1 MTGYWDT
8 SCLYFRT
15 GRKRTCCG
23 DASGFR
29 HLSEMVPPVAYCSSE
44 PMVAQG
50 KFVSFFFCK
59 FCTLS
64 LSELNFTHWGFCDSK
79 LHALGVFLNFAHY
92 VFINSMLIL
101 MTSQS
106 NVASKIK
113 ICSTFL

>member
-15 GRKRTCCG
+15 GRKGTCCG

-44 PMVAQG
+44 PLVTQG
-50 KFVSFFFCK
+50 KFVRFFRK

-79 LHALGVFLNFAHY
+79 PLRYICFYKLDAD
-92 VFINSMLIL
+92 
-101 MTSQS
+101 S
-106 NVASKIK
+106 NDISEYFCK
-113 ICSTFL
+113 